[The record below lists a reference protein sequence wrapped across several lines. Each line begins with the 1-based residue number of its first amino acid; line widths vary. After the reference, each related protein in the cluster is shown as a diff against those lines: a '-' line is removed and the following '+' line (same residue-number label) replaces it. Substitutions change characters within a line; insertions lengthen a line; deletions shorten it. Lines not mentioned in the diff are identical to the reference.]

1 MEQEIKDLRNIAIIA
16 HVDHG
21 KTTLVDALLRQTNV
35 FRQNQDVANCVMD
48 SNDIERERGITIFSK
63 NAAINYN
70 NVRINVI
77 DTPGHADFGGEVE
90 RVLNMAD
97 GVLLLVDA
105 FDGPMPQTRFVLK
118 KALEAGLKPLV
129 VINKID
135 RPGAR
140 PHDVLDEVFEL
151 FLQLGASEEQ
161 LDFPVIYASGRDG
174 VAKAEME
181 DDSRDCRPLLDA
193 ILRVIPPPRAD
204 RDGPLQMQVAAID
217 YNDYVG
223 RIATGRVTRGAVRE
237 KTEVAVM
244 LRNGGQR
251 SGRIET
257 VQMFDGIGKGAARQ
271 VLAGDIALV
280 AGIPDIGIYDTIA
293 DPACPEALPA
303 VEIDEPTLTMEFKAN
318 DSPFL
323 GREGQFV
330 TSRHLK
336 ERLDRELRSNI
347 ALRMEPT
354 PDGFLIGGRGLL
366 HLGIVIE
373 TMRREGYEFA
383 VGRPNVVY
391 REVDGEKHEPME
403 MLSVDVPEEVS
414 GKVMELVGARK
425 GALEKMEHRNGGLH
439 LSFKIPS
446 RGLIGLRGRLLTAT
460 RGEAVMHHVF
470 WDYEPYKGDVP
481 GRPNGVLVSSSQGKA
496 TAYALDGLQLRGSF
510 FIHPATDVYEGMI
523 VGENSRPDDLDV
535 NVCREKKLTNVRAS
549 GSHDRNADLAP
560 PREFSLEA
568 ALEYLEDDELLEV
581 TPESLRMRK
590 RVRTENERRKLERQ
604 IRLAAKEANREAG
617 AAS

>member
-1 MEQEIKDLRNIAIIA
+1 MKQRIDNLRNIAIIA

-21 KTTLVDALLRQTNV
+21 KTTLVDALLRQNNV
-35 FRQNQDVANCVMD
+35 FRQNQEVAECVMD
-48 SNDIERERGITIFSK
+48 SNAIERERGITIFSK
-63 NAAINYN
+63 NAAVNYEG
-70 NVRINVI
+70 VRINII

-118 KALEAGLKPLV
+118 KALSAGLKPLV

-140 PHDVLDEVFEL
+140 PHEVLDEVFEL
-151 FLQLGASEEQ
+151 FLQLDANEQQ
-161 LDFPVIYASGRDG
+161 LDFPVIYASGRQG
-174 VAKAEME
+174 IAKKEIE
-181 DDSRDCRPLLDA
+181 DKSTDCRPLLDA
-193 ILRVIPPPRAD
+193 IIQEIPAPEAD
-204 RDGPLQMQVAAID
+204 REGPLQMQVAAID

-223 RIATGRVTRGAVRE
+223 RIAVGRVTRGVLRE
-237 KTEVAVM
+237 KTDVAVM
-244 LRNGGQR
+244 LRDGGR
-251 SGRIET
+251 KNGRIEGIQ
-257 VQMFDGIGKGAARQ
+257 VFDGIGRASVKE

-280 AGIPDIGIYDTIA
+280 TGMPDIGIYDTIA
-293 DPACPEALPA
+293 DSEKPEAMP
-303 VEIDEPTLTMEFKAN
+303 VVQIDEPTLTMEFRPN

-323 GREGQFV
+323 GREGKFV

-347 ALRMEPT
+347 ALRMEQT
-354 PDGFLIGGRGLL
+354 PEGFLIGGRGLL

-383 VGRPNVVY
+383 VGRPHVVF
-391 REVDGEKHEPME
+391 RTVEGVKQEPIE
-403 MLSVDVPEEVS
+403 LLSVDVPEENS
-414 GKVMELVGARK
+414 GKVMELVGSRK
-425 GALEKMEHRNGGLH
+425 GELEKMEHRNGGLH
-439 LSFKIPS
+439 LTFKIPS
-446 RGLIGLRGRLLTAT
+446 RGLIGLRGRMLTAT

-496 TAYALDGLQLRGSF
+496 TAYALDGLQLRGVF
-510 FIHPATDVYEGMI
+510 FIHPQTDVYEGMV
-523 VGENSRPDDLDV
+523 VGENSRPDDLEV

-549 GSHDRNADLAP
+549 GAHDKNADLAP

-568 ALEYLEDDELLEV
+568 ALEYIEDDELLEV
-581 TPESLRMRK
+581 TPENIRIRK
-590 RVRTENERRKLERQ
+590 RIRTETERKKLDRQ
-604 IRLAAKEANREAG
+604 ARLAAK
-617 AAS
+617 AAAD

>member
-1 MEQEIKDLRNIAIIA
+1 MNQPIANLRNIAIIA

-21 KTTLVDALLRQTNV
+21 KTTLVDALLKQCHV
-35 FRQNQDVANCVMD
+35 FRQNQDVAICVMD
-48 SNDIERERGITIFSK
+48 SNAIERERGITIFSK
-63 NAAINYN
+63 NAAIHYN
-70 NVRINVI
+70 GVRINVI

-105 FDGPMPQTRFVLK
+105 FDGPMPQTRFVLR
-118 KALEAGLKPLV
+118 KALQAGLKPLV

-140 PHDVLDEVFEL
+140 PHEVLDEVFEL
-151 FLQLGASEEQ
+151 FLQLDATEAQ
-161 LDFPVIYASGRDG
+161 LDFPVIYASGRNG
-174 VAKAEME
+174 VAKTEI
-181 DDSRDCRPLLDA
+181 DDPSQDMRPLLDA
-193 ILRVIPPPRAD
+193 ILRVIPPPMAD
-204 RDGPLQMQVAAID
+204 VNGPLQMQVAAID

-223 RIATGRVTRGAVRE
+223 RIAIGRVKRGSVRE
-237 KTEVAVM
+237 KSDVTVL
-244 LRNGGQR
+244 LRLGGQR
-251 SGRIET
+251 NGRIET
-257 VQMFDGIGKGAARQ
+257 VQTFDGIGRANVRE
-271 VLAGDIALV
+271 VSAGDIALV
-280 AGIPDIGIYDTIA
+280 TGIPDIGIYDTIA
-293 DPACPEALPA
+293 DSAAPEALPA
-303 VEIDEPTLTMEFKAN
+303 VEIDEPTLTMEFRPN

-323 GREGQFV
+323 GREGQYV

-336 ERLDRELRSNI
+336 DRLERELRSNI
-347 ALRMEPT
+347 ALRMEQT
-354 PDGFLIGGRGLL
+354 PEGFLIGGRGLL

-391 REVDGEKHEPME
+391 REINGEKCEPVE
-403 MLSVDVPEEVS
+403 NLTIDVPEESS

-425 GALEKMEHRNGGLH
+425 GALDKMEHRNGGLH
-439 LSFKIPS
+439 LSFNIPS

-470 WDYEPYKGDVP
+470 WDYEPYKGDIP
-481 GRPNGVLVSSSQGKA
+481 GRANGVLVSSSQGKA
-496 TAYALDGLQLRGSF
+496 TAYALDGLQLRGQF
-510 FIHPATDVYEGMI
+510 FIHPQTDVYEGMI

-549 GSHDRNADLAP
+549 GAHDRNADLAP

-568 ALEYLEDDELLEV
+568 ALEYLEDDELLEI

-590 RVRTENERRKLERQ
+590 RIRTETERKKVERA
-604 IRLAAKEANREAG
+604 IRLAAKEANA
-617 AAS
+617 

>member
-1 MEQEIKDLRNIAIIA
+1 MPTRIEDLRNIAIIA

-21 KTTLVDALLRQTNV
+21 KTTLVDALLRQCHV
-35 FRQNQDVANCVMD
+35 FRQNQEMVDCVLD
-48 SNDIERERGITIFSK
+48 SNAIERERGITIFSK
-63 NAAINYN
+63 NASINYRD
-70 NVRINVI
+70 VRINVI

-105 FDGPMPQTRFVLK
+105 FDGPMPQTRFVLR
-118 KALEAGLKPLV
+118 KALQAGLKPLV

-140 PHDVLDEVFEL
+140 PHEALDEVFEL
-151 FLQLGASEEQ
+151 FLQLGAAEEQ
-161 LDFPVIYASGRDG
+161 LDFPVIYASGRQG
-174 VAKAEME
+174 VAKLEIG
-181 DDSRDCRPLLDA
+181 DRSSDCRPLLDA
-193 ILRVIPPPRAD
+193 IIRHIPPPEAD

-223 RIATGRVTRGAVRE
+223 RIAIGRVGRGRLRE
-237 KTEVAVM
+237 KTEVAV
-244 LRNGGQR
+244 LFRDGGR
-251 SGRIET
+251 RTGRVEQ
-257 VQMFDGIGKGAARQ
+257 VQIFSGIGRTGAEE
-271 VLAGDIALV
+271 VGAGDIALV
-280 AGIPDIGIYDTIA
+280 TGIPDIGIYDTIA
-293 DPACPEALPA
+293 DPDNPEPLPA
-303 VEIDEPTLTMEFKAN
+303 VLIDEPTLTMEFRPN

-323 GREGQFV
+323 GREGRFV

-336 ERLDRELRSNI
+336 ERLERELRSNI
-347 ALRMEPT
+347 ALRLEQT
-354 PDGFLIGGRGLL
+354 PEGFLVSGRGLL

-383 VGRPNVVY
+383 VGRPHVIFHE
-391 REVDGEKHEPME
+391 RDGERLEPIE
-403 MLSVDVPEEVS
+403 LLSVDVPEDMG
-414 GKVMELVGARK
+414 GKAMELAGSRRGV
-425 GALEKMEHRNGGLH
+425 LEKMDRRPDGLH

-470 WDYEPYKGDVP
+470 WDYEAYRGEVP
-481 GRPNGVLVSSSQGKA
+481 GRPNGVLVSSSRGKS
-496 TAYALDGLQLRGSF
+496 TAYALDGLQLRGQF
-510 FIHPATDVYEGMI
+510 FIHPATDVYEGMV
-523 VGENSRPDDLDV
+523 VGENSRPDDLEV

-581 TPESLRMRK
+581 TPASLRLRK
-590 RVRTENERRKLERQ
+590 RIRSENDRRKAV
-604 IRLAAKEANREAG
+604 RLAKSAG
-617 AAS
+617 E

>member
-1 MEQEIKDLRNIAIIA
+1 
-16 HVDHG
+16 
-21 KTTLVDALLRQTNV
+21 
-35 FRQNQDVANCVMD
+35 
-48 SNDIERERGITIFSK
+48 
-63 NAAINYN
+63 
-70 NVRINVI
+70 
-77 DTPGHADFGGEVE
+77 
-90 RVLNMAD
+90 
-97 GVLLLVDA
+97 
-105 FDGPMPQTRFVLK
+105 
-118 KALEAGLKPLV
+118 
-129 VINKID
+129 
-135 RPGAR
+135 
-140 PHDVLDEVFEL
+140 
-151 FLQLGASEEQ
+151 
-161 LDFPVIYASGRDG
+161 
-174 VAKAEME
+174 
-181 DDSRDCRPLLDA
+181 
-193 ILRVIPPPRAD
+193 
-204 RDGPLQMQVAAID
+204 MQVAAID

-223 RIATGRVTRGAVRE
+223 RIAIGRVNRGAVRE
-237 KTEVAVM
+237 KTDVAIM
-244 LRNGGQR
+244 LRDGGKR
-251 SGRIET
+251 NGRIET
-257 VQMFDGIGKGAARQ
+257 VQMFDGIGKGSVRE
-271 VLAGDIALV
+271 VLAGDIVLV
-280 AGIPDIGIYDTIA
+280 TGIPDIGIYDTIC
-293 DPACPEALPA
+293 DPAVPEALP
-303 VEIDEPTLTMEFKAN
+303 VIEIDEPTLTMEFKAN

-391 REVDGEKHEPME
+391 RTINGEKHEPME
-403 MLSVDVPEEVS
+403 ILSVDVPEEVS
-414 GKVMELVGARK
+414 GKVMELVGMRK
-425 GALEKMEHRNGGLH
+425 GALDKMEHRNGGLH

-460 RGEAVMHHVF
+460 RGEAVIHHVF
-470 WDYEPYKGDVP
+470 EDYEPYKGDVP

-496 TAYALDGLQLRGSF
+496 TAYALDGLQLRGEF
-510 FIHPATDVYEGMI
+510 FIHPATDVYEGMV

-581 TPESLRMRK
+581 TPDSLRMRK
-590 RVRTENERRKLERQ
+590 RVRTENERRKQERQ
-604 IRLAAKEANREAG
+604 IRLAAKEAA
-617 AAS
+617 AASAS